1 MLLFWGSLS
10 TIWEQLSTLIKCLKY
25 RNKHTAYI
33 NIIIF
38 PSIVLVCG
46 LIRWKDY
53 RKSLCHNDS
62 LKWNHRSKFIA
73 AKYTTFKT
81 SSSVAINHGCW
92 GIWWQRLNCCKG
104 YCCASNSCNCHQIV
118 CQLLTGQKCCPAST
132 MGGSVTAVGE
142 AVCATLTT
150 SNSLPDR
157 HLWVIIFY
165 SVAEVLSLPVEQTRK
180 GNCRTSASQHCISL
194 LRSFSSL
201 SSHTEYLLLAYCMLR
216 VPTCGA
222 EVL

>member
-1 MLLFWGSLS
+1 M
-10 TIWEQLSTLIKCLKY
+10 
-25 RNKHTAYI
+25 
-33 NIIIF
+33 
-38 PSIVLVCG
+38 CG

-81 SSSVAINHGCW
+81 SSSAAINHGCW

-104 YCCASNSCNCHQIV
+104 YCCASDSCNCHQIV
-118 CQLLTGQKCCPAST
+118 CQLLTGQKSCPAFT
-132 MGGSVTAVGE
+132 MGGSITAVGE
-142 AVCATLTT
+142 AVCAMVTT
-150 SNSLPDR
+150 SDTLPDGFCG
-157 HLWVIIFY
+157 LLFFTAW
-165 SVAEVLSLPVEQTRK
+165 LKPQGLPVEQTRGK
-180 GNCRTSASQHCISL
+180 LQDLSLKALYPHGNIPCVEYFLSY
-194 LRSFSSL
+194 FSHGAPSP
-201 SSHTEYLLLAYCMLR
+201 YCMIR

>member
-165 SVAEVLSLPVEQTRK
+165 SVAEVLRSACRANKKRK
-180 GNCRTSASQHCISL
+180 LQDLGLTALYISPAE
-194 LRSFSSL
+194 FFL
-201 SSHTEYLLLAYCMLR
+201 S
-216 VPTCGA
+216 
-222 EVL
+222 